1 MIHEPNEWQ
10 HKDKVLGILKPW
22 YVKPFLDVLDTWDL
36 SDKIV
41 FEYGLGNSTIWYA
54 HKAKKVY
61 GVDEQYKWF
70 KEVGFELVSNFD
82 KSKYDIFFEPVG
94 YRYPKTIYTPNIK
107 FDIVVIDGL
116 TDCRDACVVPAIDCV
131 KDGGVIIVDNWMQPS
146 VHMMNEENQRL
157 LRINCEHYE
166 VYKQENHP
174 DWQTAIFKIKR

>member
-1 MIHEPNEWQ
+1 MNHTPNEWQ
-10 HKDKVLGILKPW
+10 HKDEVLGILKPW

-61 GVDEQYKWF
+61 GVDDQYEWF

-82 KSKYDIFFEPVG
+82 KSKYDIFFEPVD
-94 YRYPKTIYTPNIK
+94 YRYPKPMYTPNIK
-107 FDIVVIDGL
+107 FEIVDIDGL
-116 TDCRDACVVPAIDCV
+116 PDWRDACVVPAIECV
-131 KDGGVIIVDNWMQPS
+131 KDGGIIIIDNWMQPS
-146 VHMMNEENQRL
+146 VHMLSEVNQDIL
-157 LRINCEHYE
+157 SKYECE
-166 VYKQENHP
+166 VFRQENHP